1 MAYPLS
7 LSLSSSRDVV
17 LAEVITTSPTANFDI
32 QCDEGAAV
40 VGLYGTL
47 DDGACLPGLLSQREG
62 ERQRERQTERERDGP
77 EFKGLLD
84 VIAKPSDLKVGK
96 N

>member
-62 ERQRERQTERERDGP
+62 ERQRERQTERER
-77 EFKGLLD
+77 ETERQTERSWL
-84 VIAKPSDLKVGK
+84 
-96 N
+96 